1 MNDCGMTSELD
12 ISTSVFQHAE
22 GLAERTKKA
31 HILPTM
37 RIKEILIFT
46 YDGAQPIDIAG
57 PLQALATANEEA
69 GYDAYRVRVAAIR
82 AGALSLAGGLRVLVE
97 RLSRRRINT
106 LIVPGGPGV
115 FAARRDPS
123 HIVAVRRLAQR
134 AQRVCSVCT
143 GGFLLAEAG
152 LLENRKA
159 VTHWR
164 SCARLAAEYPNVRVL
179 TDPIW
184 VRDGQLWTSAGVTAG
199 IDLTLALIESDLGP
213 AVALKVA
220 RRLVVY
226 MRRPG
231 GQAQHSAPLA
241 LQSAD
246 AFGPLMEWILEN
258 LHKPLKI
265 EQLADRSGM
274 TPRSFHRHFL
284 ARTRLTPAKAIERLR
299 LDQARTLMETTN
311 LKSRYHC
318 CASGFWIGRAPQ
330 TLILPGCRRCSKPIP
345 PKVSNSRSHGTIA

>member
-1 MNDCGMTSELD
+1 M
-12 ISTSVFQHAE
+12 
-22 GLAERTKKA
+22 AERTKKA

-37 RIKEILIFT
+37 PPKEILILS

-69 GYDAYRVRVAAIR
+69 GHDAYRVRVAAIHG
-82 AGALSLAGGLRVLVE
+82 GALSLAGGLRVLVE
-97 RLSRRRINT
+97 RLSRRRVHT

-115 FAARRDPS
+115 FAAQRDPS
-123 HIVAVRRLAQR
+123 HIAAVRP
-134 AQRVCSVCT
+134 
-143 GGFLLAEAG
+143 EAG

-199 IDLTLALIESDLGP
+199 IDLTLALIETDLGP
-213 AVALKVA
+213 PVALQVA

-258 LHKPLKI
+258 LHKPLKV

-284 ARTRLTPAKAIERLR
+284 ARTRLTPAKAVERLR
-299 LDQARTLMETTN
+299 LDQARTLIETTN
-311 LKSRYHC
+311 LS
-318 CASGFWIGRAPQ
+318 
-330 TLILPGCRRCSKPIP
+330 L
-345 PKVSNSRSHGTIA
+345 VTIAARVGFGSEERLRRSFYRSVGVAPNQYRQRFQTVGRPAPSRDIAAR